1 MRSRARGRV
10 FLQIGCL
17 TAALVVLA
25 PAAAAGKAPTAHS
38 SVVGGRPASLA
49 EWGFTVA
56 ITNGSGLCTGS
67 VISRTK
73 VLTAAH
79 CTAPP
84 SQLTVI
90 ANRTALFGGG
100 GEVLGVSAV
109 AIHPGFDGAFNDL
122 AVLTLSSPTT
132 APPIVPASASDDA
145 AFIRPG
151 AALAVAGFGS
161 RNPLAFGK
169 PKLGLL
175 TTAKVSP
182 TTSRRC
188 RIFYEPSTELCDAGG
203 RAGVAF
209 NGRKRR
215 VVKRGICFGDSGG
228 PLVAATPAGLRLIG
242 VAEGG
247 LAPSKRAAFGSVLCG
262 LNGFP
267 GIHTRVAPNLA
278 FVNAQLQAG

>member
-1 MRSRARGRV
+1 MRFGGTRRMP
-10 FLQIGCL
+10 LWLGCCA
-17 TAALVVLA
+17 AALAVLM
-25 PAAAAGKAPTAHS
+25 PAAAAAKGPTAHS

-56 ITNGSGLCTGS
+56 ITNGTGLCTGS
-67 VISRTK
+67 VISPTR

-79 CTAPP
+79 CTASP
-84 SQLTVI
+84 SQMAVT
-90 ANRTALFGGG
+90 AGRTSLFGGG

-122 AVLTLSSPTT
+122 AVLTLSYPTT
-132 APPIVPASASDDA
+132 APPIALANAADDA

-169 PKLGLL
+169 PKLGFL

-182 TTSRRC
+182 TRSRRC
-188 RIFYEPSTELCDAGG
+188 LILYEPTTELCDAGG

-209 NGRKRR
+209 SGRKRR
-215 VVKRGICFGDSGG
+215 AVRRGICFGDSGG

-247 LAPSKRAAFGSVLCG
+247 LAPSKRAAFGFVLCG

-267 GIHTRVAPNLA
+267 AIHTRVAPNLA
-278 FVNAQLQAG
+278 FINAQLQLG